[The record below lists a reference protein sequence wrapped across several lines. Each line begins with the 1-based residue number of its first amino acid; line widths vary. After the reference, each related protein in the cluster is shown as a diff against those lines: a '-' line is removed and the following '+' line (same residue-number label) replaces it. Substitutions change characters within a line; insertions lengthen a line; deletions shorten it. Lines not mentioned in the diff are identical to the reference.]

1 VTISDLTADAQDY
14 QRMMSMVTGFW
25 VTQIVRA
32 AALYNLAEHL
42 AAGTKTPEAVA
53 SVEGTDPGA
62 TRRLMRC
69 CASLGLMT
77 SDDGVHYAATSLLNT
92 LHKGAA
98 NSLHYFAVSQSASGH
113 WLPWGRFPVAV
124 RTGEHQVT
132 AAHGE
137 RTIFD
142 YFTEHPD
149 EAAAFTASMTN
160 LSIAAAADVAAV
172 LDTRGV
178 RLALDVG
185 GAGGH
190 VIRAMMK
197 VNPEL
202 RGGVF
207 DLPHIVPA
215 AAEAARD
222 DGLSDRFTTV
232 GGSFFEEVP
241 PADLYVLKYIL
252 HDWDDDSCVRILRNC
267 RSSLVEG
274 GRVVI
279 VDHLVSGIGK
289 PGIAPLMDMNM
300 LAMTGG
306 RERDMR
312 EFDALFAAAG
322 LRRVKVASAG
332 AFAVIEAIA
341 AV

>member
-1 VTISDLTADAQDY
+1 MTISDLSADVQDY

-32 AALYNLAEHL
+32 AALYNFAEHL
-42 AAGTKTPEAVA
+42 AAGTNTPEEVA
-53 SVEGTDPGA
+53 KVECTDLGA

-77 SDDGVHYAATSLLNT
+77 SDDGVHYTGTSLLNT
-92 LHKGAA
+92 LHKGAP
-98 NSLHYFAVSQSASGH
+98 NSLHYFAVSQSAPGH
-113 WLPWGRFPVAV
+113 WLPWSRFPEAV
-124 RTGEHQVT
+124 RTGEHQVK
-132 AAHGE
+132 AAHGDP
-137 RTIFD
+137 TVFD
-142 YFTEHPD
+142 YFAKHPGEASSFTE
-149 EAAAFTASMTN
+149 SMTN
-160 LSIAAAADVAAV
+160 LSIAAAVDVAAV

-178 RLALDVG
+178 NLALDVG

-197 VNPEL
+197 VNAEL

-207 DLPHIVPA
+207 DLPHIVSA
-215 AAEAARD
+215 AAEAAQA
-222 DGLSDRFTTV
+222 DGLSGRFTTI
-232 GGSFFEEVP
+232 GGNFFEEVP
-241 PADLYVLKYIL
+241 PADLYVLKYIM

-279 VDHLVSGIGK
+279 VDHLVGDIGK

-300 LAMTGG
+300 LDMTGG
-306 RERDMR
+306 REREML
-312 EFDALFAAAG
+312 EFDALFAEAG
-322 LRRVKVASAG
+322 LRRVKVSSAG
-332 AFAVIEAIA
+332 AFAVIEAVP